1 MAESSDEDHIEASPR
16 PPPPPPPLEQQ
27 TASLAVG
34 GGDQQVDPDDHLF
47 ELSVDEMVHDF
58 DDEQTLAEE
67 EALATASGEQVAD
80 ELDNLQKVRK

>member
-1 MAESSDEDHIEASPR
+1 MAESSDEDHIAASPR
-16 PPPPPPPLEQQ
+16 PPPTLEQQ

-34 GGDQQVDPDDHLF
+34 GGDQQVDPDDRLF

-80 ELDNLQKVRK
+80 ELDNLQKVGK